1 MPQSDKVK
9 SSPVAQQ
16 HRHDTAAYIRD
27 LADELAKQAR
37 KDQLTLLAFLLEM
50 ARHEAERCEQSD
62 AMVGQH

>member
-1 MPQSDKVK
+1 MPQSEKLRR
-9 SSPVAQQ
+9 PTVAQQ
-16 HRHDTAAYIRD
+16 NRHETAAYIRD

-37 KDQLTLLAFLLEM
+37 KDELTLLAYLLEM